1 MTQYEKD
8 FLRVLRLIKKE
19 VIPYKT
25 NFTKMRIGEFG
36 DGGYAICDGIPSSGL
51 YSYGSDDNIKFEV
64 AYHDKY
70 GKDCWV
76 YDHTIP
82 GITNKP
88 EYIHFFKQGV
98 SHEKTHELD
107 TIDNQVAGNGHID
120 CREMFAQI
128 DIEGY
133 EWTVLSSSKK
143 LKEFAQVLV
152 EFHMPRD
159 IVRFFPQVLK
169 TLRYMNEHFIC
180 VHVHGNNSLLQPWLD
195 HDFPVTFEC
204 TYVRR
209 DLVTTSEIDYQAYPI
224 PGIDTANSWDR
235 PDLPLT
241 WWHHNQARYGKVFGR
256 FFLGQH
262 LGIDEDDTP
271 DTCTISELIETFESW
286 ESLVRKLPFKTKQ
299 LFTMFETS
307 DVHPDIVR
315 AMKVFDRVIVPFEY
329 LRNILIRHGVNA
341 ISINFYTSD
350 LIRMKPTVIPK
361 KLDQTALT
369 FLYVGTNDV
378 RKNLVALT
386 RVFSKATAGTSH
398 RLIVKT
404 NTIDNLV
411 VSPNIHVKTGKVPLE
426 ILAGLYN
433 MCDYVISFTRGEGVG
448 LPMVEASYFGKP
460 VIAHDQGVFFDV
472 RDFVRVP
479 WHVLKS
485 KEVRVDTEQVPG
497 FLKKVFHGTWWEVD
511 EHAAYDV
518 IKSLIE

>member
-1 MTQYEKD
+1 M
-8 FLRVLRLIKKE
+8 RLIKKE
-19 VIPYKT
+19 VVPYKT
-25 NFTKMRIGEFG
+25 NLTKIRIGEFG

-64 AYHDKY
+64 AYHAKY

-88 EYIHFFKQGV
+88 DYIHFFKQGV
-98 SHEKTHELD
+98 SHEKTSELD
-107 TIDNQVAGNGHID
+107 TIDNQVAKNGHTD

-133 EWTVLSSSKK
+133 EWTVLSSSTK

-159 IVRFFPQVLK
+159 IVRFFPQVLT

-204 TYVRR
+204 TYVRK
-209 DLVTTSEIDYQAYPI
+209 DLVTSSEIDYQAYPV
-224 PGIDTANSWDR
+224 PVLDTANSWDR

-241 WWHHNQARYGKVFGR
+241 WWHHNQVRYGKVFGR

-262 LGIDEDDTP
+262 LGITDDGTP
-271 DTCTISELIETFESW
+271 DTCTVSELIETYEHW
-286 ESLVRKLPFKTKQ
+286 GVLVKQLPFGTKQ
-299 LFTMFETS
+299 LYTMFETS
-307 DVHPDIVR
+307 DVHPDIIT
-315 AMKVFDRVIVPFEY
+315 AMKVFDRVIVPFDY

-341 ISINFYTSD
+341 VSTNFYTSD
-350 LIRMKPTVIPK
+350 LIRMKPEVVPK
-361 KLDQTALT
+361 KLNKSRTV

-378 RKNLVALT
+378 RKNLVSLT
-386 RVFSKATAGTSH
+386 RVFSKFATGTSH
-398 RLIVKT
+398 TLIVKT
-404 NTIDNLV
+404 NTEEGLIA
-411 VSPNIHVKTGKVPLE
+411 SPNIIVITEKISLE
-426 ILAGLYN
+426 RLAGLYN
-433 MCDYVISFTRGEGVG
+433 VCDYVISFTHGEGVG
-448 LPMVEASYFGKP
+448 LPMVEASYFRKP
-460 VIAHDQGVFFDV
+460 VISHDQGVFSDV
-472 RDFVRVP
+472 LDFVKVP
-479 WHVLKS
+479 WYVLPS
-485 KEVRVDTEQVPG
+485 KEVPVDTERVPG

-511 EHAAYDV
+511 EDAAYNV
-518 IKSLIE
+518 IKSLTE